1 MDVGLLLTA
10 LVQEPVLLV
19 LLVLVGGGGDPLVA
33 VPGGLL
39 LLQVQQ
45 ISSGYVAKGAHY
57 SPSVMVYLRDS
68 QLQSC
73 VLMALATSLSRAL
86 AVVTMVVFT
95 G

>member
-1 MDVGLLLTA
+1 MLAYSLQHFVP
-10 LVQEPVLLV
+10 EPVPLV

-57 SPSVMVYLRDS
+57 SPSAMVYLRDS

-73 VLMALATSLSRAL
+73 VLTALATSLSRAL

>member
-1 MDVGLLLTA
+1 MLDYSLQHFVS
-10 LVQEPVLLV
+10 EPVLLV

-39 LLQVQQ
+39 LLRVQQ

-68 QLQSC
+68 QL
-73 VLMALATSLSRAL
+73 
-86 AVVTMVVFT
+86 
-95 G
+95 

>member
-1 MDVGLLLTA
+1 MLDYSLQHFVP
-10 LVQEPVLLV
+10 EPVLLV

-73 VLMALATSLSRAL
+73 VLTALATSLSRAL